1 MSGSI
6 HAWVHR
12 HVGYIGCLGLDM
24 PGEVYCWVTLGV
36 SSGDNAAIGT
46 ILRRVFALEDVPV
59 WIEKILATYL
69 KTRHAGEEFLATYRR
84 VGAKPFK
91 EALYA
96 AA

>member
-1 MSGSI
+1 
-6 HAWVHR
+6 
-12 HVGYIGCLGLDM
+12 M
-24 PGEVYCWVTLGV
+24 P
-36 SSGDNAAIGT
+36 
-46 ILRRVFALEDVPV
+46 DV
-59 WIEKILATYL
+59 IEKILATYL